1 MTEELLLQV
10 NRPSQYIGREW
21 NVSKKDFDK
30 ADIRFALCFPDLYEV
45 GMSNLG
51 IRILYGILNKI
62 EDVTCERFF
71 SPAIDM
77 EKLLRN
83 KNLEIF
89 SLESGKRLR
98 EFDMI
103 GFSLG
108 YELNYTNVLNILDL
122 GRIPLESSLR
132 SHSHPL
138 VIGGGPCVSNP
149 EPLHEF
155 FDLFVIGEAE
165 EAIVEIIDIYRRLK
179 NKFKSSKINR
189 QDLLIRLS
197 GIQGVYVPSLYE
209 VTYNSEGKIE
219 EFKPKIQGI
228 SSKIKKRF
236 LKELDNAHFPLA
248 WLVPYSQIVHDRI
261 SIEIMR
267 GCPNLCR
274 FCQARSHYFPY
285 RLRDVNSIIN
295 MACQIYKLTGYEEIS
310 LGGLSVSDYPDI
322 EEVTKQL
329 VHLFKDKG
337 VGVSLPSLKPND
349 IVGKLS
355 LLISTIKK
363 TGLTFAPEAATQ
375 RLRNILGKDFD
386 TQDFFKTIEEAY
398 RHGWQ
403 HVKLYFMIGLPY
415 EQDNDLDAVLDFANT
430 VSELRKKVNQRPAQ
444 VNISINTLI
453 PKPHTAFQWLK
464 MEDPQSIKDKFDYLK
479 RKMKNKRL
487 RLSFHNRYMS
497 FMEGVLSRADRRLSE
512 VIMGAFRRGARF
524 DAWGNYFVFDKWL
537 ASFDEAGIDPYFYL
551 KRRNKEDVLPWD
563 FIEVGITKEA
573 LLKEFNKVVDI
584 E

>member
-1 MTEELLLQV
+1 MLDDLLLQV
-10 NRPSQYIGREW
+10 NKPSQYIGREW

-89 SLESGKRLR
+89 SLESGKRLGD
-98 EFDMI
+98 FDMI

-108 YELNYTNVLNILDL
+108 YELDYTNVLNILDL

-132 SHSHPL
+132 NNSHPL

-149 EPLHEF
+149 EPLYEF

-179 NKFKSSKINR
+179 NKFKSSKISR

-228 SSKIKKRF
+228 SSKINKRF

-285 RLRDVNSIIN
+285 RLRDVNSIID

-337 VGVSLPSLKPND
+337 VAVSLPSLKPND
-349 IVGKLS
+349 IVGRLS

-375 RLRNILGKDFD
+375 RLRNVLGKDFD

-464 MEDPQSIKDKFDYLK
+464 MEDPQTIKDKFDYLK
-479 RKMKNKRL
+479 RKMKNKRI

-551 KRRNKEDVLPWD
+551 KTRSKEDILPWD